1 MTVSLTAGQARAQDG
16 GGGYVDL
23 VMLYEQGPRGDER
36 EIAYRVRNNGTATAV
51 GVTVSFLLEDLA
63 GTGQKFRDL
72 RDFGSITGVETVNAT
87 DQRFAWVVGNL
98 PPGGITQNDLT
109 FGTDRHPSHTAPP
122 LMGVINARASSI
134 SPEPFQLQAN
144 NVIKVYAHI
153 GSPASTLAAHISG
166 GKLALL
172 LSVDDLRPDAGGDV
186 NFDLTA
192 HNQNTGAS
200 YLGVSD
206 SNLIA
211 DAKVQV
217 ELSEGLEFKSGWTPP
232 DTFVKSG
239 SQTAIWSPPNTDQD
253 VPRISSLDKYPISQ
267 QIVIETQLT
276 SDSLDSIPLEERC
289 ITARVVD
296 SIPPPEPDYPTGS
309 LKECL
314 GDDPPLLL
322 EEGSVAILTS
332 FPCID
337 DTHTDAHQCG
347 SVPGVAVAAR
357 VPSLLADLRPGNR
370 NDAILRSQG
379 VGRTDE
385 HNRGFDRT
393 AFLDPESV
401 FIQVKDPEGRVQDSH
416 TESVSA
422 VSWQTA
428 RPAISGKNRAVDGVT
443 ITYTRKDV
451 KDASAWNSLGPRTL
465 TVTRA
470 DGTTPGKV
478 KIRFNSSGNTS
489 FDLSTG
495 TFTRN
500 PFNITSTRHTT
511 SPYFAEFETLG
522 TYLIKYDLTMTDS
535 SNTAYTD
542 SATYTF
548 HVGPIAE
555 LAVRDGGA
563 SVRVPPGQRAFTI
576 VAVNNGPDAAPA
588 AQVTVTGLNASD
600 YVSHSATAG
609 RFDPATGVWTIGE
622 LGLAEHRLVTGQREG
637 EILTIITS
645 AAEITAEIENTQD
658 YQVCIDSSANDVPAT
673 SESACA
679 GAGNTWH
686 STEYYDYIDDNDTG
700 IVIAARAGTGEGD
713 PGTPSVRAQPY
724 PQPPTAVLWWD
735 PVEHVNRWQVSHYEV
750 WRADPS
756 CGLPDMDD
764 TPERV
769 DSTVFV
775 DDLGPNGFDE
785 PVCYYVR
792 AVNNAGVPGYWSA
805 PVELEGDTG
814 NGRGVTVTPRDL
826 TVAEDGGSAAYTVAL
841 TSQPPAPV
849 TIIPA
854 TDDHNVATVETA
866 RSDNALIF
874 GQDNWSIPQ
883 TVTVTGVNDD
893 IDNLQNRRG
902 TAIRHSVAGG
912 GYGGVRV
919 ASVSVTVTDDDETNP
934 GPNRPPGVTVSRSQ
948 LLVSEDG
955 GVATYT
961 VSLNSEPSEDV
972 VVTARIAPGSHNPG
986 AATLQRSG
994 AAPGNSATLLF
1005 TTTNWAAPQTV
1016 TVTGQDDDLDNS
1028 NDQRTLR
1035 ITHTARG
1042 GGYAGGAVGNPVAVT
1057 VVDDDSGVDDG
1068 GGPEIAF
1075 GVTLSTA
1082 ALAMMEGARDSS
1094 SVALNAEPLSSSPV
1108 RIQVSSNATDVAT
1121 VAPMELVFT
1130 TGNWKIP
1137 QTVTVTGVD
1146 DQHAAGER
1154 TTAITHIISGGGY
1167 RGVAIPDMPVTVG
1180 DDDVRQIVVSQASR
1194 EVAEAGGKAAYTL
1207 ALTSPPDDSGP
1218 VTVSLDTSG
1227 GAIAVSPARVRF
1239 TTSNWD
1245 VPQPVTVTGVD
1256 DDIDNPDNRRRASI
1270 SHTASGGGYGE
1281 VAVDGVAVTV
1291 LDDDTFGVTISE
1303 TRLYVAAYR
1312 GEKTYTVRLN
1322 SRPTHDV
1329 TLEIVNG
1336 DRNLF
1341 ISANRRQTQGG
1352 LTHDLVFTPGRWDQA
1367 KEIEITNTGGP
1378 SGTHILRHRTFSADE
1393 NYDGRSWPNV
1403 EIQRVRKPKVTVSA
1417 PEEPVTAGSPAD
1429 FTVSIDGQPLAYD
1442 LEVTLTVI
1450 DGYRVM
1456 VNEDQ
1461 ESRRFTIPAGQ
1472 TQATARFPTTVGT
1485 MSAPDYR
1492 CSGGSV
1498 RVRVWVAGSRNY
1510 ASDNV
1515 IATPPVIATVHHPQ
1529 KANCGR

>member
-1 MTVSLTAGQARAQDG
+1 
-16 GGGYVDL
+16 
-23 VMLYEQGPRGDER
+23 MLYEQGPRGDER

-51 GVTVSFLLEDLA
+51 GVTVSFLLEDLEGR
-63 GTGQKFRDL
+63 GTNFREI
-72 RDFGSITGVETVNAT
+72 RDGASITGVETVNGT

-98 PPGGITQNDLT
+98 PPGGITRNDLT
-109 FGTDRHPSHTAPP
+109 FGTDRHPSHTTPP

-134 SPEPFQLQAN
+134 SPEPVQLQDN
-144 NVIKVYAHI
+144 NVIKVFAHI
-153 GSPASTLAAHISG
+153 NSPASTLAAHISG

-186 NFDLTA
+186 DFDLTA
-192 HNQNTGAS
+192 YNKNTEAS

-217 ELSEGLEFKSGWTPP
+217 GLSEGLEFKSGWTPP

-253 VPRISSLDKYPISQ
+253 IPSISSRDKYPISQ

-296 SIPPPEPDYPTGS
+296 SIPPPEPDFSFGS
-309 LKECL
+309 LKQCL
-314 GDDPPLLL
+314 GDDPPVLFERGKLDLLTL
-322 EEGSVAILTS
+322 YSCVGATPIAY
-332 FPCID
+332 PCRD
-337 DTHTDAHQCG
+337 DDG
-347 SVPGVAVAAR
+347 
-357 VPSLLADLRPGNR
+357 
-370 NDAILRSQG
+370 
-379 VGRTDE
+379 
-385 HNRGFDRT
+385 DRT
-393 AFLDPESV
+393 VDSGLEMVVGSDFGAHSRQYGPRVQGIGRSDRGTKVYLRPESV
-401 FIQVKDPEGRVQDSH
+401 LIQVPDPG
-416 TESVSA
+416 
-422 VSWQTA
+422 
-428 RPAISGKNRAVDGVT
+428 GRAV
-443 ITYTRKDV
+443 YK
-451 KDASAWNSLGPRTL
+451 SNNLAWWARYAGGLETTLNNVSQKAEDWTHLRWQIDSVERPSNGHVHIYNRPRTS
-465 TVTRA
+465 TIVNTNNMKYPA
-470 DGTTPGKV
+470 GGGFSP
-478 KIRFNSSGNTS
+478 FYSGFKQNLEIDVG
-489 FDLSTG
+489 FD
-495 TFTRN
+495 
-500 PFNITSTRHTT
+500 
-511 SPYFAEFETLG
+511 TLG
-522 TYLIKYDLTMTDS
+522 TYVVDFTQETRNKNGADYLAKGR
-535 SNTAYTD
+535 
-542 SATYTF
+542 YTF

-576 VAVNNGPDAAPA
+576 VAVNNGPDVAPA

-609 RFDPATGVWTIGE
+609 SFDPATGVWTIGE
-622 LGLAEHRLVTGQREG
+622 LDLAEHRLARGQRDG
-637 EILTIITS
+637 EILTITTS

-658 YQVCIDSSANDVPAT
+658 YQVCIDSSANDVPAS

-750 WRADPS
+750 WRSDSS
-756 CGLPDMDD
+756 CALPDMDD
-764 TPERV
+764 TPERL

-814 NGRGVTVTPRDL
+814 NGRGVTVTPSDL
-826 TVAEDGGSAAYTVAL
+826 TVAEDGGSAAYTVVL

-854 TDDHNVATVETA
+854 TDDPNVATVETA

-893 IDNLQNRRG
+893 FDNLQNRRG

-912 GYGGVRV
+912 GYGSVRV
-919 ASVSVTVTDDDETNP
+919 SSVSVTVTDDDETNP
-934 GPNRPPGVTVSRSQ
+934 GPNGPPGVTVSRSQ

-972 VVTARIAPGSHNPG
+972 VVTARIASASPNPG

-1016 TVTGQDDDLDNS
+1016 TVTGQDDDLDNT

-1042 GGYAGGAVGNPVAVT
+1042 GGYNGGAVGNPVAVT

-1082 ALAMMEGARDSS
+1082 ALAMMEGARDSY

-1130 TGNWKIP
+1130 TGNWKVP
-1137 QTVTVTGVD
+1137 QTVAVTGVD
-1146 DQHAAGER
+1146 DQHAAGKR

-1180 DDDVRQIVVSQASR
+1180 DDDVRQVVVSEASR

-1207 ALTSPPDDSGP
+1207 ALTSPPDDRGP

-1256 DDIDNPDNRRRASI
+1256 DDIDNSDDRRRASI

-1393 NYDGRSWPNV
+1393 NYDAKSWPNV
-1403 EIQRVRKPKVTVSA
+1403 VVQRVRKPKVTVSA

-1498 RVRVWVAGSRNY
+1498 RVKVWVAGSRNY

-1515 IATPPVIATVHHPQ
+1515 IATPPAIATVHHPA
-1529 KANCGR
+1529 KASCG